1 MFKQKRYIYNLNMR
15 QICVFLIS
23 IFLINFNLNQ
33 RAIAL
38 SSAEFS
44 GYAKAL
50 ENCVLYK
57 TEDLYFSEDNVL
69 FVVPESYFV
78 YILEDVSDEV
88 LKVEYDRFV
97 GYINSNYVIR
107 STFVPVVKTLQGVTC
122 DIKNSAGTQI
132 WNIPS
137 TSGDSLT
144 TISAGTL
151 GIKYIASCIGKVPSG
166 GKSNVWYYV
175 SYVPDHNSTNVYE
188 GYVYSENVVNLSEI
202 VLNSESNPES
212 IIDAVDPKEKVI
224 YISPSL
230 KTILVSIIVIPIIV
244 LFLIILYKL
253 MKKFKKNTKYDNF
266 EEKNNNE
273 KTMEN
278 QPVKTVSKLKEQLFK
293 LKNLSLINKS
303 KSQNLNYPNFP
314 RYDGDD
320 DLL

>member
-1 MFKQKRYIYNLNMR
+1 MR

-23 IFLINFNLNQ
+23 IFLINFNFNQ
-33 RAIAL
+33 RAFAS
-38 SSAEFS
+38 SSAQFS
-44 GYAKAL
+44 GYAKVL

-57 TEDLYFSEDNVL
+57 TENLYFSEDNVL

-78 YILEDVSDEV
+78 YILEDVSNDV

-97 GYINSNYVIR
+97 GYVSADRVVR

-122 DIKNSAGTQI
+122 DIKSSSGTQI

-137 TSGDSLT
+137 TSGNTLT
-144 TISAGTL
+144 TISAGTS
-151 GIKYIASCIGKVPSG
+151 GIKYIASCSGKVPAG

-175 SYVPDHNSTNVYE
+175 SYVHAQNSTNVYE

-212 IIDAVDPKEKVI
+212 IIDSVDPKEKVI

-244 LFLIILYKL
+244 LILIILYKL
-253 MKKFKKNTKYDNF
+253 MKKFKKNTKYDNIG
-266 EEKNNNE
+266 EKIHDE
-273 KTMEN
+273 QKIEN
-278 QPVKTVSKLKEQLFK
+278 QPDKPVSKLKEQLFK
-293 LKNLSLINKS
+293 LKNLSLISKS
-303 KSQNLNYPNFP
+303 KNQNLNYPNFP
-314 RYDGDD
+314 HYDGDD

>member
-1 MFKQKRYIYNLNMR
+1 MR
-15 QICVFLIS
+15 QICVFLLS
-23 IFLINFNLNQ
+23 IFLINFGSNQ
-33 RAIAL
+33 RVFAS

-50 ENCVLYK
+50 EDCVLYK
-57 TEDLYFSEDNVL
+57 TESLYFSEDNVL
-69 FVVPESYFV
+69 FTVPESYFV
-78 YILEDVSDEV
+78 YILESVSDDV

-97 GYINSNYVIR
+97 GYVNSKYVEK

-122 DIKNSAGTQI
+122 DIKNSSGTQI

-137 TSGDSLT
+137 PTGSALT
-144 TISAGTL
+144 TISAGTT

-175 SYVPDHNSTNVYE
+175 SYVPAQGSTNVYE

-202 VLNSESNPES
+202 VFNSESNPES
-212 IIDAVDPKEKVI
+212 IVEAVDPKEKVI

-230 KTILVSIIVIPIIV
+230 KTILVSIITIPIIV
-244 LFLIILYKL
+244 LILIILYKL

-266 EEKNNNE
+266 EEKINDKNIDDNQST
-273 KTMEN
+273 KT
-278 QPVKTVSKLKEQLFK
+278 TSKLKEQLFK
-293 LKNLSLINKS
+293 LKNLSLLNKS
-303 KSQNLNYPNFP
+303 KNQNLNYPNFP